1 MKGVKSSWQ
10 WTVSSRQSAV
20 RSLQLGLFILFFT
33 VAIAANAQNVGK
45 SIPEIK
51 HELKSSETIFR
62 PTSSIITPS
71 LFQLFHPST
80 FQPNPIPRSSFP
92 PISSKPTFPISTP
105 TSICHFSAKSKSS
118 WNRRRSFPSN
128 FAWVMCR
135 MWTIWRVSERGLI
148 GKTKK
153 AAPQRYYLF

>member
-71 LFQLFHPST
+71 LFQLFSPST
-80 FQPNPIPRSSFP
+80 FPPFNFSTKSDP
-92 PISSKPTFPISTP
+92 PILLSSYLLKTDIPNLHTYEHLPFFCKVEVKLEQAAKFPIKFRLGDVP
-105 TSICHFSAKSKSS
+105 Y
-118 WNRRRSFPSN
+118 
-128 FAWVMCR
+128 VDYL
-135 MWTIWRVSERGLI
+135 E
-148 GKTKK
+148 GKR
-153 AAPQRYYLF
+153 ARAYW